1 MARRAVMKESS
12 KWRSCRAVER
22 VARTRPSARGGKMP
36 QALAGH
42 ERIAAEDDGDVVMPS
57 AEGASLVVVEPELS
71 LEVFVD
77 ALGAPAFLGD
87 PHELLSTG
95 RLAQPRERVVGGG
108 FFAVRPLDQQPV
120 VTAIGVACV
129 DLEHGEARPQRATTS
144 LLPGGRAECAAWQRA
159 RQGLDRHGRRVGD
172 CLRCTR
178 HDRVGVDSDSV
189 FEVEPPKAGTELS
202 DVAVGGIHQR
212 HLSPRSSS
220 RPNGPKI
227 ESLFVVTESLL
238 TEIAPDGSTFDFI
251 DLRRLLHLRWRFAN
265 HQLKGQD
272 GAVTSYKLAQ
282 LDIDHGPI
290 TSTLRYI
297 GTDPESWIQTVSRVF
312 PAKGVLSSIE
322 PAAPRRGVQHGGPAG
337 RGGS

>member
-1 MARRAVMKESS
+1 
-12 KWRSCRAVER
+12 
-22 VARTRPSARGGKMP
+22 
-36 QALAGH
+36 
-42 ERIAAEDDGDVVMPS
+42 
-57 AEGASLVVVEPELS
+57 
-71 LEVFVD
+71 
-77 ALGAPAFLGD
+77 
-87 PHELLSTG
+87 
-95 RLAQPRERVVGGG
+95 
-108 FFAVRPLDQQPV
+108 
-120 VTAIGVACV
+120 
-129 DLEHGEARPQRATTS
+129 
-144 LLPGGRAECAAWQRA
+144 
-159 RQGLDRHGRRVGD
+159 
-172 CLRCTR
+172 
-178 HDRVGVDSDSV
+178 
-189 FEVEPPKAGTELS
+189 
-202 DVAVGGIHQR
+202 
-212 HLSPRSSS
+212 
-220 RPNGPKI
+220 
-227 ESLFVVTESLL
+227 VVTESLL